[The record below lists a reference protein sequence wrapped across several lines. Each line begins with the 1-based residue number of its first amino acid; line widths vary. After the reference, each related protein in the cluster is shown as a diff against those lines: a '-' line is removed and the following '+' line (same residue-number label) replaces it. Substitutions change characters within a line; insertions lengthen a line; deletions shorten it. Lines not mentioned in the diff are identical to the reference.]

1 MVNVYEVAIRGSP
14 VGWFN
19 RSLTGV
25 GGGDGGGK
33 GSGEF

>member
-25 GGGDGGGK
+25 GGDGGGK